1 MSTVIDFVLNVIL
14 YILGA
19 YYVIFGIVLV
29 GWMAWEVVKAVHRAI
44 VRWRRPRTPVEELL
58 RHRIHY

>member
-1 MSTVIDFVLNVIL
+1 MSTVIDFIGQAAL
-14 YILGA
+14 YAITA

-29 GWMAWEVVKAVHRAI
+29 GWMAWEVIKAVHRTI